1 MNQYLPELY
10 SRSGWNVEVQ
20 INLSNYG
27 TKVKMK
33 KGSSIETSDLAS
45 KADLVN
51 LKTQFYLV
59 SPYHSTKS
67 TEAIKS
73 GTFESL

>member
-45 KADLVN
+45 KPDLVN
-51 LKTQFYLV
+51 LKTQVDNLDV
-59 SPYHSTKS
+59 NK
-67 TEAIKS
+67 
-73 GTFESL
+73 L

>member
-27 TKVKMK
+27 TKVNIVDNKVVK
-33 KGSSIETSDLAS
+33 RTVYDKFVI
-45 KADLVN
+45 KVN
-51 LKTQFYLV
+51 SVY
-59 SPYHSTKS
+59 TK
-67 TEAIKS
+67 
-73 GTFESL
+73 